1 VIVTLTPNPS
11 VDRTIAIDSL
21 RRGEVQRA
29 TSSRL
34 DPGGKGVNVSRAL
47 AAHGHPTVAVLPSGG
62 ADGARLADLLAPFGV
77 ATVTVPIAQD
87 TRSNVTLVE
96 PDGTTTKINEPGP
109 ALNQD
114 EAATMQERVV
124 TLAQR
129 GVWTVLCGSLPR
141 GVDGD
146 FFRQL
151 TERLHARGA
160 RVALDTSGPP
170 LAAAMPANPEL
181 IKPNAEELAELVGRP
196 LPTLGDVVQAAQ
208 DLLAG
213 GAGSVLVS
221 LGGDGALLVEPG
233 GVYHARAPKVDVLST
248 VGAGDATLAGFLAG
262 GASGPEALRLAVSFG
277 TAAVTL
283 AGSVMPTPD
292 DIRPDLVDVTP
303 DVDTTL
309 SLDGVPA

>member
-21 RRGEVQRA
+21 QRGEVQRA

-109 ALNQD
+109 ALSPD

-141 GVDGD
+141 GVGSD
-146 FFRQL
+146 FFGRL
-151 TERLHARGA
+151 TERLHERGV
-160 RVALDTSGPP
+160 RVALDTSGAP
-170 LAAAMPANPEL
+170 LAAAIPANPEL

-196 LPTLGDVVQAAQ
+196 LPTLGDVVGAAQ
-208 DLLAG
+208 ELLAG
-213 GAGSVLVS
+213 GVGAVLVS
-221 LGGDGALLVEPG
+221 LGGDGALLVEPA
-233 GVYHARAPKVDVLST
+233 GVYHARSPKVAVRST

-262 GASGPEALRLAVSFG
+262 GAAGPEALRLAVSFG

-292 DIRPDLVDVTP
+292 DIHPELIDVSP